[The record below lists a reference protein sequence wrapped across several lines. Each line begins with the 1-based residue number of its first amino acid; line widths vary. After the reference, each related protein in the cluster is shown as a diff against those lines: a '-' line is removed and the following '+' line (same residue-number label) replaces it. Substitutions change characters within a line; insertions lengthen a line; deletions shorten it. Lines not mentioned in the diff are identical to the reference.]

1 MVSVVFRYPNGD
13 ESKPFNLTLEQLQA
27 IKIANEIFVED
38 EGNAFDSM
46 TYNVEFK
53 QMNIW
58 LKEL

>member
-1 MVSVVFRYPNGD
+1 MINVIFHYPNGQ
-13 ESKPFNLTLEQLQA
+13 ESKVFRLTLEQLQA

-53 QMNIW
+53 QMDVFKI
-58 LKEL
+58 K